1 MVTRERQGFK
11 ASILQAKILF
21 RFFLDE
27 EMTDEDFRDGC
38 ARLLKV
44 VPLVDVKIILTKLSN
59 DHRLADQDYFEELER
74 MGYDRSRY
82 VPEGFLCD

>member
-1 MVTRERQGFK
+1 MKTKERQGFR

-21 RFFLDE
+21 RFFLGE
-27 EMTDEDFRDGC
+27 EMNDEDYRDGC
-38 ARLLKV
+38 ARLLEV

-59 DHRLADQDYFEELER
+59 DPKLSDDDYFEELEQ

-82 VPEGFLCD
+82 VPESFLCD